1 VAEQRPS
8 SEPTLG
14 PDDSAPPTNGR
25 RAEERVGRLRSGLSD
40 LDQSVPVVARERYL
54 RWLGA
59 VLMVTGPVWIA
70 VEYFVSHST
79 RSPLQQ
85 GDATIGSLWGLA
97 LLILGVALFLRYS
110 GGRLWRYGIA
120 RMTYD
125 QDILSERVVA
135 AVANSQRSPRGPL
148 VASRAGDPSSPD
160 DPVSDDT
167 TLPADRAVGTD

>member
-1 VAEQRPS
+1 MAEQRPYPES
-8 SEPTLG
+8 TKR
-14 PDDSAPPTNGR
+14 PDDSALAND

-40 LDQSVPVVARERYL
+40 LDQSVPVAARERHL
-54 RWLGA
+54 RRLGVA
-59 VLMVTGPVWIA
+59 LMVIGPGWIA
-70 VEYFVSHST
+70 VEYFVSHNT

-97 LLILGVALFLRYS
+97 LLIVGVALFLRYS

-135 AVANSQRSPRGPL
+135 ALADNQNRSRGAL

-160 DPVSDDT
+160 DPVGNDSA
-167 TLPADRAVGTD
+167 LRVDRAVGDD